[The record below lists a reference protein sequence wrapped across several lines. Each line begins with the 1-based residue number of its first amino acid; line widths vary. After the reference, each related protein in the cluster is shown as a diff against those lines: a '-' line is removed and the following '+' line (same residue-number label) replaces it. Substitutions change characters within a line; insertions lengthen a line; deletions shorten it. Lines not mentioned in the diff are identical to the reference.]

1 MYGSIYKITNKING
15 KIYIGQTIQK
25 PIERFYQHCAKS
37 AKGEVLNMPIHKAIL
52 KYGKNNFSFEILE
65 TINKNKLNERERY
78 WISYY
83 DSYNSGY
90 NATFGG
96 QKGAKPFK
104 YHDDA
109 AIIESYKNGSSL
121 RNIGN
126 KFNLD
131 KTTIKSILIRNN
143 IKLRTTRTYKLSQDD
158 RVKLMDEYKNGFS
171 RKDLMLKWNIS
182 KSYLSQLINSSRRI

>member
-37 AKGEVLNMPIHKAIL
+37 AKCEVLNMPIHKAIL

-104 YHDDA
+104 YHDDD

-121 RNIGN
+121 RNIGS

-131 KTTIKSILIRNN
+131 KDTIKSVLIRNN

-158 RVKLMDEYKNGFS
+158 RVKLIDEYKNGFS

>member
-1 MYGSIYKITNKING
+1 MNGSIYKITNKING
-15 KIYIGQTIQK
+15 KVYIGQTIQK

-37 AKGEVLNMPIHKAIL
+37 AVGYALKMPIHKAIL
-52 KYGKNNFSFEILE
+52 KYGKNNFLFEVLE
-65 TINKNKLNERERY
+65 TIDKSELNERERY

-96 QKGAKPFK
+96 QKGAKPLK
-104 YHDDA
+104 QHDDA
-109 AIIESYKNGSSL
+109 AIIESYKNGCSL

-131 KTTIKSILIRNN
+131 KATIKSILIRND
-143 IKLRTTRTYKLSQDD
+143 IKLRTTRTYKLSQYD
-158 RVKLMDEYKNGFS
+158 RIKLINEYKNGSS
-171 RKDLMLKWNIS
+171 RKNLISKWNIS